1 MEMYQSAVDGQWESL
16 LECSQQS
23 LMRHESVCNY
33 VAMAHAHSMKVRR
46 WDAASL
52 TRVVSGV
59 CSADGFCVPVSMR
72 ASACMIVAQVRS
84 LVALGDLLGAAVAA
98 KSMLAALGKRAGSD
112 LYLLHVNLAVKV
124 WPYVRVPG
132 LATKSSPGLMPHP
145 LSHTCGE
152 SARAPFGS

>member
-1 MEMYQSAVDGQWESL
+1 MGRGISDAS
-16 LECSQQS
+16 CI
-23 LMRHESVCNY
+23 RR
-33 VAMAHAHSMKVRR
+33 VR
-46 WDAASL
+46 
-52 TRVVSGV
+52 
-59 CSADGFCVPVSMR
+59 ADGFCVPVSMH

-145 LSHTCGE
+145 LSHPCE
-152 SARAPFGS
+152 RRICSRAVGFVE

>member
-33 VAMAHAHSMKVRR
+33 VAMAHAHSMKVRP
-46 WDAASL
+46 SL
-52 TRVVSGV
+52 KSHG
-59 CSADGFCVPVSMR
+59 
-72 ASACMIVAQVRS
+72 
-84 LVALGDLLGAAVAA
+84 A

-145 LSHTCGE
+145 LSHPCE
-152 SARAPFGS
+152 RRICSRAVGFVE